1 MLFVCAAEHFVSTV
15 LEIDRLAQMAA
26 VLEVSLVVKSIKAEY
41 ELISS

>member
-1 MLFVCAAEHFVSTV
+1 V